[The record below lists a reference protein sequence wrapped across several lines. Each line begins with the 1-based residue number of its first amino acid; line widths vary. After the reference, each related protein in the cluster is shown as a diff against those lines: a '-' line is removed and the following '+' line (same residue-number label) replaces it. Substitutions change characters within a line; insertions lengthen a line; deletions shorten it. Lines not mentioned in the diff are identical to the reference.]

1 MHATNQDIKVDK
13 RIGNWVKIGLS
24 LDSYFLFLFF
34 FLIRFRATF
43 QLLFYAVAML
53 GTTWWKI
60 ILKSNLT
67 LSRQRNSERKRRK
80 KKYFLTWIYC
90 GIEKRGWGRIAIC
103 KVDRLLEEREQT
115 IDLFLYIRWHLLFS
129 TATASK
135 SYKYICSVPELIA
148 LHQR

>member
-80 KKYFLTWIYC
+80 KNIFLPGSIAGLRKGDGEGSLFAKWTDYSKRENKLLIFSSTSV
-90 GIEKRGWGRIAIC
+90 GISYS
-103 KVDRLLEEREQT
+103 RLLLPVKV
-115 IDLFLYIRWHLLFS
+115 INIFAVYPS
-129 TATASK
+129 
-135 SYKYICSVPELIA
+135 
-148 LHQR
+148 